1 MASVL
6 RVCDLTCQKMGKR
19 LGRRQLRIRFV
30 HLGYDAPSNIK
41 RDDYLRISKR
51 FLFAE
56 DVASLLSIF
65 QQQTPAMQE
74 AVAFGQPTRFRQ
86 VRMYR

>member
-41 RDDYLRISKR
+41 RDDYHLP
-51 FLFAE
+51 
-56 DVASLLSIF
+56 VC
-65 QQQTPAMQE
+65 
-74 AVAFGQPTRFRQ
+74 V
-86 VRMYR
+86 V